1 MIKHIIIRLLIA
13 VLTISILI
21 HKKFF
26 SGTGGGNNGMGMD
39 MPFFLSL
46 VLLVFFGIYMIYEIF
61 KLWTSQRELA
71 IVDLVLCIFVLC
83 IFLFIGGQ

>member
-1 MIKHIIIRLLIA
+1 MIKHIIIRLLIV
-13 VLTISILI
+13 VLPISILI

-46 VLLVFFGIYMIYEIF
+46 EVLVFLE
-61 KLWTSQRELA
+61 
-71 IVDLVLCIFVLC
+71 
-83 IFLFIGGQ
+83 FI

>member
-21 HKKFF
+21 HKKLF
-26 SGTGGGNNGMGMD
+26 SDTGGGNNGMGMD

-46 VLLVFFGIYMIYEIF
+46 VVLVFLE
-61 KLWTSQRELA
+61 
-71 IVDLVLCIFVLC
+71 
-83 IFLFIGGQ
+83 FI